1 MKFVAMIAYCFP
13 PDGSAGVY
21 RPLRFVRHLPAL
33 GWSASVIAA
42 DLAPYGWTRYDR
54 TLLALVPSE
63 TEVIRV
69 RSRDLWQVIQA
80 RRAHNIQEK
89 LSRAPVAITEKLRA
103 THHAPARSFL
113 REIVR
118 TVEAWCYH
126 PDMARGWI
134 APALEATIRV
144 CARRKPHVI
153 WATGEPWSS
162 FIVAERASQRTGVPY
177 VLDFRDSWTLTQ
189 DPFEARRPVWATRS
203 DRRTLHRLFKGAQAV
218 ILRYETEAE
227 CYLRAYKAALDVS
240 KIHLIP
246 NGYEGTIDEFVV
258 PGGDQCTIL
267 YTGTL
272 SDYRYDTLLQ
282 ALHCFKKSDP
292 TRATR
297 LRLLFVGDG
306 MEVLANEA
314 AALDLSDIVATVG
327 PISYAEITRLQQ
339 EAHALLMLER
349 EPTIKGYELL
359 AGAKLFGYL
368 KAGRPIVG
376 VLPSG
381 EAKKI
386 LQRVGVSTL
395 ADVDSPSEIIVVFR
409 QLLDAW
415 ATGMLASL
423 VPDRTACEVYS
434 AQRQTAA
441 LVRALEGV
449 PPAKPFV
456 PGLLEIPPSLQGD
469 IGERG
474 WKNGGR

>member
-1 MKFVAMIAYCFP
+1 M
-13 PDGSAGVY
+13 
-21 RPLRFVRHLPAL
+21 
-33 GWSASVIAA
+33 
-42 DLAPYGWTRYDR
+42 
-54 TLLALVPSE
+54 
-63 TEVIRV
+63 
-69 RSRDLWQVIQA
+69 
-80 RRAHNIQEK
+80 
-89 LSRAPVAITEKLRA
+89 
-103 THHAPARSFL
+103 
-113 REIVR
+113 
-118 TVEAWCYH
+118 
-126 PDMARGWI
+126 
-134 APALEATIRV
+134 
-144 CARRKPHVI
+144 
-153 WATGEPWSS
+153 
-162 FIVAERASQRTGVPY
+162 
-177 VLDFRDSWTLTQ
+177 
-189 DPFEARRPVWATRS
+189 
-203 DRRTLHRLFKGAQAV
+203 
-218 ILRYETEAE
+218 
-227 CYLRAYKAALDVS
+227 
-240 KIHLIP
+240 
-246 NGYEGTIDEFVV
+246 EG
-258 PGGDQCTIL
+258 
-267 YTGTL
+267 
-272 SDYRYDTLLQ
+272 
-282 ALHCFKKSDP
+282 
-292 TRATR
+292 
-297 LRLLFVGDG
+297 
-306 MEVLANEA
+306 LANEA